1 MAFDFYFTGVD
12 YKSEIADYL
21 IQQPHGCLLLSQL
34 NERSNLNKWIERMK
48 NEPSNMKLFVDS
60 GAFSAWTKGK
70 VIDVDEYISF
80 INTNKEYLTVCAS
93 VDTIPGAPRSAV
105 IPSDEEVQKAAE
117 GTWEN
122 FLYMRSKMNDVD
134 KLLYTFHAGEPWE
147 FLEQALTYKDD
158 RGPINY
164 IAFGGLVG
172 KSGDIIK
179 TFCSK
184 AFDLIRKHNRLGNI
198 KVHAFGMTRLH
209 VLQEYPF
216 TSCDSTSWLQHAN
229 YGAVAFGPKLI
240 SVSDRQTLKDGN
252 FANRSTAVQ
261 QEMIKQIEARG
272 FTLKQLQEDL
282 NARQFY
288 NVKNFYE
295 WSINYTCTYKPLTK
309 IDLF

>member
-1 MAFDFYFTGVD
+1 MFDFYFTGVRND
-12 YKSEIADYL
+12 TEIADFL
-21 IQQPHGCLLLSQL
+21 ISQPHGCLLLSQL
-34 NERSNLNKWIERMK
+34 NERPNIMKWLERLK
-48 NEPSNMKLFVDS
+48 NEPSNMKLFIDS

-70 VIDVDEYISF
+70 KIDIDEYISF
-80 INTNKEYLTVCAS
+80 INTNKDYLTVCAS
-93 VDTIPGAPRSAV
+93 VDTIPGQPRCSTL
-105 IPSDEEVQKAAE
+105 PSNEEVKKAAQS
-117 GTWEN
+117 TWDN
-122 FLYMRSKMNDVD
+122 FLYMRSKMEDVD

-147 FLEQALTYKDD
+147 FLEQALTYTDD

-184 AFDLIRKHNRLGNI
+184 AFELITKHGRLDTI

-229 YGAVAFGPKLI
+229 YGAIAFGPKLI
-240 SVSDRQTLKDGN
+240 SVSERQTLKDGN
-252 FANRSTAVQ
+252 FANRNTAVQ
-261 QEMIKQIEARG
+261 QEMVRQIEARG
-272 FTLKQLQEDL
+272 FTLQQLQEDL

-295 WSINYTCTYKPLTK
+295 WSVDYKCTYQPLSK